1 MKKITLLLLIAC
13 LPFVSCSSDDGPGG
27 QSGRK
32 MKATIDGTTYTFNT
46 VSVGTQEFTE
56 GDFTYTDV
64 TITGS
69 IDNDPSKTISIV
81 MMQGETGND
90 ASWYFGLHENGE
102 EFLKNDSF
110 STIVSESTNNFVK
123 GTFAGTVVSEED
135 GETKV
140 ITDGSF
146 EATY

>member
-1 MKKITLLLLIAC
+1 MKKITLFLFMAC
-13 LPFVSCSSDDGPGG
+13 LPLISCSSDDSSDG
-27 QSGRK
+27 QSTRK
-32 MKATIDGTTYTFNT
+32 IKATIDGTPYTFNT
-46 VSVGTQEFTE
+46 VSVGTQEFTDN
-56 GDFTYTDV
+56 GFTYTDV

-69 IDNDPSKTISIV
+69 IDNDPSKTISII

-90 ASWYFGLHENGE
+90 ASWYFGLQEGEREFQKNG
-102 EFLKNDSF
+102 SF
-110 STIVSESTNNFVK
+110 STVVSESTNNFVK
-123 GTFAGTVVSEED
+123 GTFSGTVVATDD